1 MYPKKARLVT
11 ILFCGLMF
19 MSLIEIVLMWPKTLT
34 WILAAFAIPGAWKF
48 VRVTY
53 IWMQDKGP
61 APEEKRVEEV
71 LSDEE

>member
-1 MYPKKARLVT
+1 MYPKKARFVT
-11 ILFCGLMF
+11 IMFCGMVFTSLTEIALMAP
-19 MSLIEIVLMWPKTLT
+19 WTLT
-34 WILAAFAIPGAWKF
+34 WILAAFAVPGAWKF

-71 LSDEE
+71 LAEDE